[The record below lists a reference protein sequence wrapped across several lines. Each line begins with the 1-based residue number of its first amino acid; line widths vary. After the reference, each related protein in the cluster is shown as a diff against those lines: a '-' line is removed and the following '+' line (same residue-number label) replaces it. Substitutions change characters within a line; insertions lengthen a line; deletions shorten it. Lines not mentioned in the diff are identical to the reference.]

1 MQSSKYLSVSDDVY
15 FDLLFSLL
23 KTLIRLSKQNQ
34 NIHSALMTLFLE

>member
-1 MQSSKYLSVSDDVY
+1 MQSSKYLFVDDDLY

-23 KTLIRLSKQNQ
+23 KTLIRLRKWNQ